1 MPKKIWKEVLE
12 AMCMPCTYVGQG
24 AQDSFLLLAPWLQKT
39 PKLQRVVSS
48 SYSFFSLKSKKGTGV
63 MDAFRSKPVASIN
76 KARVSQYSKNITD
89 SSVKVHSN
97 PNYLSVTVTQFTSNT
112 IHQ

>member
-1 MPKKIWKEVLE
+1 
-12 AMCMPCTYVGQG
+12 
-24 AQDSFLLLAPWLQKT
+24 
-39 PKLQRVVSS
+39 
-48 SYSFFSLKSKKGTGV
+48 